1 MLFIA
6 PGAEAGSRPAP
17 RLASAARY
25 STRNRAPIKRWLQ
38 ACLVLLLNS
47 LSDRRDDT
55 ISSTVSRKTKTLSI
69 LCAVL
74 VVGATIIIFAIA
86 ILQPNRVVIRND
98 SDSDLHHVELTLRD
112 SQGQLVLS
120 RSVPTLSP
128 GESISFRHSAN
139 DPSADLRFTLAGQVH
154 SHHEAFDLWR
164 GEGWL
169 LAIDSS
175 GRLSSTYESAG
186 SARGS
191 D

>member
-1 MLFIA
+1 L
-6 PGAEAGSRPAP
+6 
-17 RLASAARY
+17 
-25 STRNRAPIKRWLQ
+25 
-38 ACLVLLLNS
+38 
-47 LSDRRDDT
+47 DRRDDT
-55 ISSTVSRKTKTLSI
+55 IKSTVSRKTKTISA

-74 VVGATIIIFAIA
+74 VVCATITIFAIA
-86 ILQPNRVVIRND
+86 LLLPNRVVIRND
-98 SDSDLHHVELTLRD
+98 SDTDLQHVELTLRD
-112 SQGQLVLS
+112 SQGQLILS

-139 DPSADLRFTLAGQVH
+139 DPSADLQFTLAGQVH

-175 GRLSSTYESAG
+175 GRLLSTYESAG
-186 SARGS
+186 S